1 MRVKLDISQFL
12 KAFYYNIING
22 SFLFSFQTWQLKKK
36 YNNNLQIE
44 NKVINFKIAFEVY

>member
-36 YNNNLQIE
+36 YNNLQIE